1 MPLWVR
7 EREPFAEAVRGH
19 WSVENTLH
27 WVLDVAFREDESRVR
42 KDHGPANL
50 GLVRRIALSLLKQA
64 PTAKKVGVACKRKT
78 AGWNDDFLVRVLLG
92 RPAK

>member
-1 MPLWVR
+1 M
-7 EREPFAEAVRGH
+7 
-19 WSVENTLH
+19 
-27 WVLDVAFREDESRVR
+27 AFREDASRVR

-78 AGWNDDFLVRVLLG
+78 AGRNDDFLVRVLLG